1 VSAAESAAAFEAL
14 LEYLHQTR
22 GFDFTGY
29 KRTTLSRR
37 VQKRMAEVGIE
48 RYEDYQDYLEVEG
61 DEFAQLFDTM
71 LINVTSFFR
80 DKEAWNYLATSVIP
94 QLTEGGRHI
103 RVWSAGCASGEEA
116 YTLAM
121 MLAQALGPR
130 RFVDRVKIYATDID
144 ESALAFARQGTYDQK
159 SLAAVPEELR
169 ERYFEPRSGD
179 SYVFR
184 SALRRA
190 IIFGRN
196 DLTRDA
202 PISRLDMLV
211 CRNTLMYLNAEAQQ
225 GVVRRFH
232 FAVNPEGFIFLGR
245 AETLLGHSGLFT
257 PISVKHRLFT
267 KTKPDNGAQVPALA
281 EGELTTQRGSGSLR
295 DQAFDISPVSQ
306 IVINLDGALV
316 MANDQARAQFGIRT
330 RDIGRPLQDLEI
342 SYRPVELRSRIEQAY
357 AERRAVYVRGVE
369 RAFSEADSQF
379 LDVAVVPVMGPEN
392 GPLGVSVTFTDVTRF
407 DQLQDELAKTTK
419 ELETAYE
426 ELQSAN
432 EELETSNEELQ
443 STVEELETTNEELQ
457 SANEELET
465 INEELQATNEE
476 LEATNDELRTRT
488 SEFDVENTFLGS
500 IIGSTASAIV
510 AVGEDGFVKL
520 WNRTAE
526 EIWGLRSDEAVA
538 HSFFSLDFG
547 LPRNQSLRDA
557 VAACI
562 EGRSQ
567 REELDLDAV
576 DRRGRQAKVHLTVT
590 CVTGRGDGRDVLIV
604 MDTKLED

>member
-1 VSAAESAAAFEAL
+1 VTPPEPDPAFEAL

-22 GFDFTGY
+22 GFDFKSY

-37 VQKRMAEVGIE
+37 VQKRMAEVGVE

-61 DEFAQLFDTM
+61 DEFAHLFDTV

-80 DKEAWNYLATSVIP
+80 DKEAWNYLSTSVLPKIV
-94 QLTEGGRHI
+94 ESGRQI

-121 MLAQALGPR
+121 VLAQALGPR

-144 ESALAFARQGTYDQK
+144 EGALTVARQGVYDERA
-159 SLAAVPEELR
+159 LAPVPEELV
-169 ERYFEPRSGD
+169 ERYFERTPGGK
-179 SYVFR
+179 YQFR
-184 SALRRA
+184 SDLRRT

-202 PISRLDMLV
+202 PISRLDLLV

-232 FAVNPEGFIFLGR
+232 FALNPDGFVFLGR
-245 AETLLGHSGLFT
+245 AETLLSHGRLFV
-257 PISVKHRLFT
+257 PVSVKNRVFT
-267 KTKPDNGAQVPALA
+267 KAPDSNGRDLLPIADEDIVSH
-281 EGELTTQRGSGSLR
+281 RGGGSLR
-295 DQAFDISPVSQ
+295 DQAFDIGPTAQ
-306 IVINLDGALV
+306 IVVNVDGALV
-316 MANDQARAQFGIRT
+316 VANDQARALFGIRA
-330 RDIGRPLQDLEI
+330 RDVGRPLQDLEI
-342 SYRPVELRSRIEQAY
+342 SYRPIELRSRIEQAY
-357 AERRAVYVRGVE
+357 AERRAVHVRGVE
-369 RAFSEADSQF
+369 RSFSDAESQL
-379 LDVAVVPVMGPEN
+379 LDIAVVPIVGPGN
-392 GPLGVSVTFTDVTRF
+392 GPVGVSVTFADVTRY
-407 DQLQDELAKTTK
+407 DKLQEELARTTK

-476 LEATNDELRTRT
+476 LEATNEELRSRT
-488 SEFDVENTFLGS
+488 TEFDVENAFLVS
-500 IIGSTASAIV
+500 IVGSTAAGIV
-510 AVGEDGFVKL
+510 VVGEDGFVKL
-520 WNRTAE
+520 WNRAAE
-526 EIWGLRSDEAVA
+526 EMWGLRADEAIS

-547 LPRNQSLRDA
+547 LPRDQHLRDV
-557 VAACI
+557 VAGCV
-562 EGRSQ
+562 EGRSE
-567 REELDLDAV
+567 REEVELEAI
-576 DRRGRQAKVHLTVT
+576 DRRGRPVHVHLTVSPLADQGEGGGA
-590 CVTGRGDGRDVLIV
+590 VILI
-604 MDTKLED
+604 DTDH